1 MDGSFQVPS
10 LNQDNSLVAS
20 MCDLR
25 GGVYSEPSTSFPL
38 DAGLMSLNGL
48 STLQGSTFS
57 FPAPIAQPTDAY
69 LALQG
74 APASKHGH
82 GAAPLGP
89 QKLTLEKYREKHAA
103 DLEQKRRHEDD
114 GEQHRKHGHLSSDAS
129 SSSRAK
135 YSQVQERPSKS
146 GSLKRRHP
154 DSAENGVASQ
164 EELKMKIKVSSESGK
179 GRHSPRSGR
188 EKHREHSSHKSRSD
202 SSHGGHHHHHHH
214 HHHHSSKTHRSSK
227 SHSSSAS
234 APVNQALGHA
244 HLAKI
249 DRRPGE
255 GQSSEGNAALMN
267 NGPHMDYEDT
277 FNMLDSLLN
286 AHNF

>member
-25 GGVYSEPSTSFPL
+25 GDVYSEPSTSFPM
-38 DAGLMSLNGL
+38 DTALMTLNGL
-48 STLQGSTFS
+48 SALQNSTFS
-57 FPAPIAQPTDAY
+57 FPAPIVQSADAF
-69 LALQG
+69 LALQV
-74 APASKHGH
+74 APVSKHGH
-82 GAAPLGP
+82 GAAPLAP

-103 DLEQKRRHEDD
+103 ERRHEDESD
-114 GEQHRKHGHLSSDAS
+114 QHRKHGHLPSDAAS
-129 SSSRAK
+129 ARAK

-154 DSAENGVASQ
+154 DSAENGLASQ
-164 EELKMKIKVSSESGK
+164 EELKMKIKVSSESSK

-202 SSHGGHHHHHHH
+202 GSHHHHHHH
-214 HHHHSSKTHRSSK
+214 HHNHSSKTHRSSK

-234 APVNQALGHA
+234 VPVSQPLGHP

-255 GQSSEGNAALMN
+255 GQSSEANAALIN

-277 FNMLDSLLN
+277 FNMLDSLIN